1 MDPNSV
7 YQLFVATYHP
17 DPNVHK
23 QAELTI
29 RNIESQNGFLT
40 TVLHILSNQDTEL
53 GARQAAAIYFKNRIS
68 KAWDMSRISPSVSP
82 IEPSE
87 RVVIKEQLLDVM
99 TKAPQA
105 VKVQLTASL
114 NTLLTSDF
122 PDQWPALVHQL
133 QSALTSLNMET
144 VYVGLLAL
152 RELIKIYQWKSLDG
166 REPLQQAVKLLF
178 PTVQT
183 TVSKLVHE
191 QGEEAAEMLK
201 LALKA
206 YYGAIQSDFPKSLQ
220 DPASLVAWG
229 TLFLQ
234 LVDKK
239 VVNELTVP
247 EEDRERMVWWKT
259 KKWAYHC
266 LNRIFIRYGNP
277 TLLPGSNT
285 KYMGFAKNFVANF
298 APDILH
304 AYLKQVD
311 LWVKKEVWLSSKC
324 MALIAAFLTDCIKN
338 KSMWQLVKPHCES
351 LLAYFIFP
359 QMCFSDSDAQL
370 WSEDPVEFVHKKIDP
385 LEDFH
390 SAQMHASNLLID
402 MARHRRKQTFMT
414 ILTFTNELLTK
425 YLETAPELRNGKE
438 KDGALNIV
446 GCLSNEILS
455 KQTVASMMEPFFV
468 THVFPEFDSPFPFL
482 RARACSI
489 TRQFSDFDFAGEEN
503 LAILYNKLLG
513 CLKDNELPV
522 KVHAA
527 LALQP
532 LIRHECVREAMI
544 PSLPFIMQELLNLT
558 NEIDADVLST
568 VMEEFVEVFAEQ
580 LVPFAVQLCT
590 QLRDTF
596 LRIMED
602 VSQAQKEI
610 SEEDVLAGSINT
622 EGVADKTMAA
632 MGVLKTIGTLILSL
646 QSTPEML
653 QQLETVLHPVISYTL
668 ENSIIDLYDEI
679 FEIVDSCT
687 FSSKTV
693 SEPMWNV
700 LGLIYKAFKTTAID
714 FMEEM
719 LPCLDNYISY
729 GHQVI
734 CSSQEHQAMMYDIIE
749 TVMNSDRLGESDR
762 VCACKLI
769 ESLLLNCRGHIDSY
783 IPPFL
788 NLAFQFIFANSMKT
802 VEFRVHCLEVVI
814 NSLHYNPALTI
825 RILEENQWI
834 TGFFSLWFQNVPKF
848 SRVHD
853 KKLIIVSL
861 CAVLEMPFDQVP
873 ASLRDGWPNMLD
885 AIITAFQTLPK
896 AIQNREEMER
906 YYTGGIPDD
915 EASETTADTTDES
928 STDNGDDENDDD
940 DVQDED
946 AEYLEFLAQQAN
958 GGASQSGEEE
968 EEEEEI
974 GEEILFE
981 SPLDNVDPYLTF
993 ESVFKQLQQ
1002 TQPPSYTL
1010 LTSAL
1015 NVDQQQQLM
1024 TILSTA
1030 EQHRQSN
1037 QMA

>member
-29 RNIESQNGFLT
+29 RNIDGQNGFLT

-68 KAWDMSRISPSVSP
+68 KAWDTSKLNTVVSP
-82 IEPSE
+82 IEPAE

-99 TKAPQA
+99 TKTPQA

-114 NTLLTSDF
+114 NTILTYDF
-122 PDQWPALVHQL
+122 PGQWPDLVHQL
-133 QSALTSLNMET
+133 QASLTSQNVDT

-152 RELIKIYQWKSLDG
+152 RELVKIYQWKSVDG

-191 QGEEAAEMLK
+191 QSEEAAEMLK
-201 LALKA
+201 LALKS

-239 VVNELTVP
+239 VEGDLAVP
-247 EEDRERMVWWKT
+247 EEERERMLWWKT

-266 LNRIFIRYGNP
+266 LNRIFSRYGNP

-311 LWVKKEVWLSSKC
+311 LWVKKEAWLSSKC

-338 KSMWQLVKPHCES
+338 KTMWQMVKPHSQS

-359 QMCFSDSDAQL
+359 QMCFSDSDAEL

-414 ILTFTNELLTK
+414 ILTYTNELLTK
-425 YLETAPELRNGKE
+425 YLITAPELRNGKE

-482 RARACSI
+482 RARACNI

-503 LAILYNKLLG
+503 LAILYNKLLS
-513 CLKDNELPV
+513 CLKDSELPV

-532 LIRHECVREAMI
+532 LISHESVREAMI
-544 PSLPFIMQELLNLT
+544 PNLPFIMQELLNLT
-558 NEIDADVLST
+558 NEIDADVLAN

-610 SEEDVLAGSINT
+610 TDEDVLAGSINI
-622 EGVADKTMAA
+622 EGVADKIMAA

-653 QQLETVLHPVISYTL
+653 RQLETVLYPVISYTL

-679 FEIVDSCT
+679 FEIIDSCT
-687 FSSKTV
+687 FSAKII

-700 LGLIYKAFKTTAID
+700 LGLIYKTFKTSAID
-714 FMEEM
+714 FMDEM

-729 GHQVI
+729 GHRVI
-734 CSSQEHQAMMYDIIE
+734 CSSQEYQTMMYDIID

-769 ESLLLNCRGHIDSY
+769 ESLLLNCRGHVDSY
-783 IPPFL
+783 IPAFL

-814 NSLHYNPALTI
+814 NSLHYNPSLTI
-825 RILEENQWI
+825 RLLEENQWVK
-834 TGFFSLWFQNVPKF
+834 GFFSLWFQNVPKF

-853 KKLIIVSL
+853 KKLIVVSL
-861 CAVLEMPFDQVP
+861 CAMLDMPFDQVP
-873 ASLRDGWPNMLD
+873 ASLRDGWPNILD
-885 AIITAFQTLPK
+885 AILTAFQTLPK
-896 AIQNREEMER
+896 AIQNREEIER
-906 YYTGGIPDD
+906 YYTGDIPDD
-915 EASETTADTTDES
+915 ETSEATADTTDES
-928 STDNGDDENDDD
+928 STDNGDDDNEDD
-940 DVQDED
+940 DVEDED
-946 AEYLEFLAQQAN
+946 AEYLDFLAQQAN
-958 GGASQSGEEE
+958 SVASQTTDDE

-981 SPLDNVDPYLTF
+981 SPLDNLDPYITF
-993 ESVFKQLQQ
+993 GHAFKNLQQ
-1002 TQPPSYTL
+1002 NQPQSYTL
-1010 LTSAL
+1010 LTSTL
-1015 NVDQQQQLM
+1015 NVEQQQQLM
-1024 TILSTA
+1024 GILSTA
-1030 EQHRQSN
+1030 EQHAQAQQLS
-1037 QMA
+1037 